1 MASFV
6 YFDTNVYD
14 HIYKK
19 INFSSGDLINLKN
32 AISSGKISVL
42 LSTLNVEETIA
53 LMEYDQSMTIEQV
66 QLIFSLIDK
75 YRVIKPHN
83 ELFSEDIESFANR
96 GLESGSFDRKY
107 DLYNKMSFLQNPSQE
122 DIDDFIST
130 VNIHIK
136 NQKEDFSLFMKEVKI
151 KIRPEIKKLKRSQ
164 ANFIDFFE
172 KVSVLFAESVAEKKG
187 LLEQCRARG
196 IHNLLKVRSIRL
208 YIGYSLSLAFA
219 QFFEDCS
226 HESGDFIDQFQ
237 ATVSSAA
244 DIFVTEDKKF
254 KNRLS
259 RIPIRNYEVIDL
271 KEFTRRII

>member
-53 LMEYDQSMTIEQV
+53 FMEYDQSMTIEQV

-96 GLESGSFDRKY
+96 GLASGSFDRKY
-107 DLYNKMSFLQNPSQE
+107 DLYSKMSFLQNPSQE

-136 NQKEDFSLFMKEVKI
+136 NQKVDFSLFMKEVKI